1 VDIVKI
7 VVQGGRGGDGA
18 VSFRREKYI
27 PRGGPDGGN
36 GGRGGSVYVMAS
48 PAVEGLEVFKG
59 RRLFKAGD
67 GGRGQ
72 GQKRRG
78 RNGVDLVIEIPVG
91 TEVSA
96 LGHSGEETIV
106 ADAVSAGQKVLV
118 AVGGAGGLG
127 NAAFATPTHQ
137 APEKATTGRPGE
149 ERQLILRLKYVV
161 DVAIIG
167 LPNSG
172 KSTLLGALTAAR
184 PKTAGHPFTTKVPI
198 LGTAEIGD
206 ERMVLAELPALVAGS
221 SQGRGLGNRFLV
233 HAERAAVLL
242 ILLDGASGS
251 LGDDLKTLESELG
264 KWTVGLSGKSRL
276 VVVNKTDLPEVKAGV
291 SKITSGLGK
300 VAPVYVSAL
309 TGEGLEELKDR
320 LAVLVRNARAAERP
334 RDPGIAV
341 FRPKPVDEG
350 GR

>member
-1 VDIVKI
+1 
-7 VVQGGRGGDGA
+7 
-18 VSFRREKYI
+18 
-27 PRGGPDGGN
+27 
-36 GGRGGSVYVMAS
+36 MAS

>member
-1 VDIVKI
+1 
-7 VVQGGRGGDGA
+7 
-18 VSFRREKYI
+18 
-27 PRGGPDGGN
+27 
-36 GGRGGSVYVMAS
+36 MAS

-137 APEKATTGRPGE
+137 APEKATAGRPGE